1 METRSLFAALVG
13 RPNVGKSSLLNALL
27 GEKIAIVTDKPQTTR
42 TRITGVLTVDPVQYV
57 FVDTPGLHKAH
68 NKLSN
73 AMVKAVHSSLGDV
86 DLAILLIDASLK
98 IGAPELELI
107 EDIKKSGLPSVLVIN
122 KIDLLPKKEEV
133 AAVIAE
139 AAKLHDFDEI
149 IPISVLQNDGVS
161 LVLDAITPFAVES
174 VHYFPDDSLTD
185 QPERLLVAEMVR
197 EKLMQNLQQ
206 EVPHGIAVV
215 VERMRERENAAIMDI
230 DVTIYCERKTHKGII
245 IGKGG
250 AMLKQV
256 ASQARADMEHFLDVK
271 VNLQCWVKVREGWRD
286 SENFIREIGLN
297 DN

>member
-42 TRITGVLTVDPVQYV
+42 TRITGILTKGAVQYV
-57 FVDTPGLHKAH
+57 FVDTPGLHKAY

-73 AMVKAVHSSLGDV
+73 VMVKAVHSSLGDV
-86 DLAILLIDASLK
+86 ELAILLIDASLK
-98 IGAPELELI
+98 IGAPEMELI

-122 KIDLLPKKEEV
+122 KIDLLPKKEDV
-133 AAVIAE
+133 AVLIAQ
-139 AAKLHDFDEI
+139 ASKLHDFDAI
-149 IPISVLQNDGVS
+149 IPVSVLQNDGVD
-161 LVLDAITPFAVES
+161 LVLDAITPFAEES

-197 EKLMQNLQQ
+197 EKLMRNLQQ
-206 EVPHGIAVV
+206 EVPHGIAVT
-215 VERMRERENAAIMDI
+215 VERMKERENGNIIDI

-250 AMLKQV
+250 SMLKRV
-256 ASQARADMEHFLDVK
+256 ASQARTDMENFLDIK

-286 SENFIREIGLN
+286 SENFIRDIGLTE
-297 DN
+297 

>member
-42 TRITGVLTVDPVQYV
+42 TRITGVLTVEEVQYV
-57 FVDTPGLHKAH
+57 FVDTPGLHKAY

-122 KIDLLPKKEEV
+122 KIDLLSKKEDV
-133 AAVIAE
+133 AALIVQ
-139 AAKLHDFDEI
+139 AASLHDFDAV
-149 IPISVLQNDGVS
+149 IPISVLQNDGVD
-161 LVLDAITPFAVES
+161 LVLKAITPFAQES

-215 VERMRERENAAIMDI
+215 VERMHERDNAPIMDI
-230 DVTIYCERKTHKGII
+230 DVTIYCERKTYKGII

-250 AMLKQV
+250 AMLKRI
-256 ASQARADMEHFLDVK
+256 ASQARNDMEHFLDVK

-286 SENFIREIGLN
+286 SENFIRDIGLT
-297 DN
+297 D

>member
-1 METRSLFAALVG
+1 MKTRSLFAALVG

-42 TRITGVLTVDPVQYV
+42 TRITGVLTVDEVQYV
-57 FVDTPGLHKAH
+57 FVDTPGLHKAY
-68 NKLSN
+68 NKLSG

-86 DLAILLIDASLK
+86 DLAILLIDASQK
-98 IGAPELELI
+98 IGNPEMELI

-122 KIDLLPKKEEV
+122 KIDLLPKKEDV
-133 AAVIAE
+133 AAVIANV
-139 AAKLHDFDEI
+139 AKLHDFDAV
-149 IPISVLQNDGVS
+149 IPISVLENDGVDI
-161 LVLDAITPFAVES
+161 VLKAITPFAEES
-174 VHYFPDDSLTD
+174 VHYFPEDSLTD

-206 EVPHGIAVV
+206 EVPHGVAVV
-215 VERMRERENAAIMDI
+215 VERMHEREKGAIMDI

-250 AMLKQV
+250 AMLKKV
-256 ASQARADMEHFLDVK
+256 ASQARADMEHFLDIK

-286 SENFIREIGLN
+286 SENFIRDIGLT
-297 DN
+297 D

>member
-42 TRITGVLTVDPVQYV
+42 TRITGVLTKWPVQYV
-57 FVDTPGLHKAH
+57 FIDTPGLHKAY

-86 DLAILLIDASLK
+86 DLAILLIDASQK
-98 IGAPELELI
+98 IGAPEMELI

-122 KIDLLPKKEEV
+122 KIDLLPKKEDV
-133 AAVIAE
+133 AAVIA
-139 AAKLHDFDEI
+139 AVSQLHDFDAV
-149 IPISVLQNDGVS
+149 IPISVIQNDGVS
-161 LVLDAITPFAVES
+161 LVLDAITPFAEEN
-174 VHYFPDDSLTD
+174 VHFFPEDSLTD

-206 EVPHGIAVV
+206 EVPHGVAVV
-215 VERMRERENAAIMDI
+215 VERMHARADAPIMDI

-245 IGKGG
+245 IGKSG
-250 AMLKQV
+250 AMLKRI
-256 ASQARADMEHFLDVK
+256 ATSARNDMEHFLDIK

-286 SENFIREIGLN
+286 SANFIRDIGLSE
-297 DN
+297 

>member
-1 METRSLFAALVG
+1 MNTRSLFAALVG

-42 TRITGVLTVDPVQYV
+42 TRITGVLTVDEVQYV
-57 FVDTPGLHKAH
+57 FIDTPGLHKAY
-68 NKLSN
+68 NKLSG

-86 DLAILLIDASLK
+86 DLAILLIDASQK

-122 KIDLLPKKEEV
+122 KIDLLPKKEDV
-133 AAVIAE
+133 AAVIANV
-139 AAKLHDFDEI
+139 AKLHDFDAV
-149 IPISVLQNDGVS
+149 IPVSVLENDGVDI
-161 LVLDAITPFAVES
+161 VLKAITPFAEES
-174 VHYFPDDSLTD
+174 VHYFPADSLTD

-206 EVPHGIAVV
+206 EVPHGVAVV
-215 VERMRERENAAIMDI
+215 VEKMHEREEAPIVDI

-250 AMLKQV
+250 AMLKKV

-286 SENFIREIGLN
+286 SANFIRDIGLS
-297 DN
+297 D